1 MASSSLYLNF
11 AGTVMAALLL
21 DSVIGDPKRLRHP
34 VEIMGWLI
42 ARMESTWNRPLASF
56 TQKRWLGGL
65 MACVV
70 VLLSA
75 LIPWVMLMWLARV
88 SPWLAVLLNIWLIAT
103 TIAGK
108 GLMDAGRLVARA
120 LTQEGLI
127 AARLEVGKIVGR
139 DTAQLSEAEV
149 VRATVE
155 TLAENLVDGVIS
167 PVFYALIGQAPLAM
181 AYRAVNTLDSMVGY
195 KHARFRDFGLVSAR
209 LDDVAN
215 WVPARVTGL
224 LMLIVLFFIKKDVAR
239 AFRVLVRDAKKHPSP
254 NGGIPEAIVAGGL
267 GVRLGGYNT
276 YHGEQSFRA
285 YLGDNLRPFRVDDIA
300 QTIKVIQG
308 VVVIVLLLL
317 AMLESGWWW

>member
-1 MASSSLYLNF
+1 MAGSSLYLNF
-11 AGTVMAALLL
+11 AGIVMAALLL

-42 ARMESTWNRPLASF
+42 ARMESAWNRPFASS

-70 VLLSA
+70 VGLSA
-75 LIPWVMLMWLARV
+75 LIPWVMLAALARIA
-88 SPWLAVLLNIWLIAT
+88 PWLAVLFNIWLIAT

-108 GLMDAGRLVARA
+108 GLMDAGQLVARA

-127 AARLEVGKIVGR
+127 AARREVGKIVGR

-181 AYRAVNTLDSMVGY
+181 AYRAINTLDSMVGY
-195 KHARFRDFGLVSAR
+195 KHARFRDFGLMSAR

-239 AFRVLVRDAKKHPSP
+239 AFRVLVRDAKQHPSP

-267 GVRLGGYNT
+267 GVRLGGYNI
-276 YHGEQSFRA
+276 YHGERSFRA

-317 AMLESGWWW
+317 AMLESGWCW